1 MKKWQKWLLGIIG
14 VSAVAI
20 IIIVVQFWS
29 SITILM
35 GTEELSGKK
44 ENIPEVLSQDQKP
57 LVKGYADWISWQ
69 GVNGDGR
76 SGVTGIINNWSEGLK
91 KLWEVNFLCQ
101 GSASATWSAPVIQGN
116 RLIVCGRNTEN
127 DLIFCFDPS
136 DGSLLWQASY
146 RAKAINSH
154 GSGPRA
160 TPSIDDDR
168 VYTFGRSGDLACW
181 RLFDG
186 KELWRTN
193 VAREGGEEPT
203 WGHSSSPLILG
214 KHVIVQGGGTART
227 IAYEKMT
234 GKVAW
239 KGGYGIAG
247 YAALTRMDLAGN
259 PVILS
264 FHGKG
269 LAALDSESGDELWN
283 VPWETS
289 YDVNATTPI
298 TIGDSVFITS
308 GYNTGCMLLK
318 TRRSGAEILW
328 RNKTI
333 ASQHSDSYVIDGFLY
348 GYSGDSSQNRGAFKC
363 VSLRNGEE
371 KWATNEMGWG
381 KCVFVD
387 EYLLCCDI
395 KGNLFLMKPN
405 PNKFIKVSQLRN
417 ALGDIKGPV
426 WTKPVVAN
434 GFLYLRFKQRL
445 VCYDLMQR

>member
-1 MKKWQKWLLGIIG
+1 MKKWQKWSLGIIG
-14 VSAVAI
+14 VSVVTILI
-20 IIIVVQFWS
+20 IIAQFWS
-29 SITILM
+29 NITIIM

-44 ENIPEVLSQDQKP
+44 ETIPEVVSQEQKP
-57 LVKGYADWISWQ
+57 LVKGYADWVSWQ
-69 GVNGDGR
+69 GSDGDGR

-101 GSASATWSAPVIQGN
+101 GSSSATWSAPVIQGN

-127 DLIFCFDPS
+127 DLIFCLDPS

-146 RAKAINSH
+146 RAKAITSH

-160 TPSIDDDR
+160 TPAIDGDR

-181 RLFDG
+181 RLLDG

-193 VAREGGEEPT
+193 VAHEGGEEPK

-214 KHVIVQGGGTART
+214 KHVIVQGGGTALT

-247 YAALTRMDLAGN
+247 YAALTRMYLAGN

-269 LAALDSESGDELWN
+269 LAAFDSESGDELWN

-289 YDVNATTPI
+289 YDVNATTPV
-298 TIGDSVFITS
+298 TIGDNVFITS

-434 GFLYLRFKQRL
+434 GLLYLRFKQRL